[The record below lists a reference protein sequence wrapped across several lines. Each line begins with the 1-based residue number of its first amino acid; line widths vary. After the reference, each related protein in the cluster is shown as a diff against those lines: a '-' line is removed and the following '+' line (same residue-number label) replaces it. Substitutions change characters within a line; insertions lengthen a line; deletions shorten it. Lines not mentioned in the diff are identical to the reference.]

1 MLRSLYLSLFGTIF
15 LVGFIGFSPSLQAA
29 EKEKRV
35 AILPLSAMAV
45 SESIRGKIQQKLI
58 SALKSQ
64 FDVEIV
70 SDKDVKA
77 VVRRLCGKPSAWWE
91 CLSREEHLFSI
102 GNSLN
107 ARIVVAGR
115 LAAIGE
121 KRVLKVRMVDVQ
133 AGRVSAEVV
142 SIPAG
147 NEEEVLVNFL
157 MLHDRL
163 FPKGQPKAWYEKWEV
178 WAIAGAGIALVA
190 GAVAIGLVVSS
201 GNPGSDW
208 DIHRTLP

>member
-1 MLRSLYLSLFGTIF
+1 MLRSLYLSLLGTII
-15 LVGFIGFSPSLQAA
+15 LVGAVCFSPSLQAA
-29 EKEKRV
+29 EKDKRV

-45 SESIRGKIQQKLI
+45 SQSTREKIQQKLT

-70 SDKDVKA
+70 SEADVNA
-77 VVRRLCGKPSAWWE
+77 VVHELCGKPSAWWD

-147 NEEEVLVNFL
+147 DEEEVLVNFL
-157 MLHDRL
+157 LLHDRL
-163 FPKGQPKAWYEKWEV
+163 FPQRQPKAWYEKWEV
-178 WAIAGAGIALVA
+178 WTIAGAGIALAA
-190 GAVAIGLVVSS
+190 GAVAIGLAVSS
-201 GNPGSDW
+201 NDSGSDW